1 MSASAISK
9 NLARAFGAFVA
20 VTLLAALVA
29 PVAAFAMPPSPALL
43 QRSKTDAALK
53 ASIDQYIYGAKPA
66 GLDQPSALLDVT
78 TLRSSWL
85 ATSPSSSKLS
95 AGIYDVTVGGFRQLV
110 LLVDFSDKP
119 AVVSSSFFDNLIF
132 KDTVGPSSV
141 RGYYREVS
149 AGALDI
155 LPVAEDLPSAR
166 GWLRMPQPYSYYC
179 PVGSKGQ
186 GAYPDNAQKMAE
198 DAMAAADAAGVDFSN
213 YDNNH
218 DGVVDG
224 VVIVHSGKGQEMS
237 GNAADIWS
245 QKWSVRISK
254 IYDGVRTS
262 GYTTEPEYWTT
273 PGDMTTGVYCH
284 ELGHT
289 FGLPD
294 LYDTDNSSAGIG
306 SWSLMAYGSWNG
318 VNGASPSRPDAYSML
333 KLGFATA
340 SQVTSASAAVTI
352 RSANASST
360 GDIYRIEESGATGG
374 KQYFLVENRQKTG
387 TDAGLPGSGLLIWHV
402 DESMSN
408 NNNEAHYMVD
418 LEEAH
423 GGTQNLAVKTNYGDA
438 GDTFPGTGA
447 KKTFSDLT
455 DPNSKYY
462 DGTGDVMVSNI
473 SASSTSMSALM
484 VRDRVNLDVT
494 PPVTTSD
501 AAATYDTAA
510 TISLTA
516 TDSGSGVASTSW
528 TLDGIAGNGLT
539 VQTSKLGAH
548 TLTYWSVDVAGNVE
562 VKKSATF
569 TITVPDTTAPVTT
582 SDAKATYVNSAV
594 IRLSATDNVGVTATY
609 FTLDDGVQTAGTT
622 INVTTVG
629 SHTIQFWSVDGAGNV
644 ETPNVSVFTVRDV
657 TAPAVTSDAAS
668 TYTGSASVR
677 VTATDEA
684 GGSGLA
690 SISLSLDSRAATTV
704 SSSPAMATC
713 DAPGQHTL
721 AFSALDKA
729 GNRSA
734 TSTVTF
740 SVTALVP
747 VAPVPIAEAD
757 QVAGGDVSVSW
768 GAVGSAASYEYEL
781 NGTVSEPIATANA
794 LVSGLAE
801 GENVLRVRALN
812 AYGDAGPWSQ
822 SVTVVRVAPVDETVA
837 TSTVTVS
844 GSGASAVVNV
854 MVIDGTGAA
863 VSGQQVTLQFSSD
876 QVTWSDLAT
885 LTTGVNGI
893 ATFAYKATTRTW
905 VRSLVVGADE
915 TPDSASPA
923 VKVLAV
929 PGLAKPLTP
938 VSVRHR
944 RTFTI
949 SGYLKPRHKAGA
961 HNVTIKLYRYRSGKW
976 RYYKTVKA
984 TNANYSSYTKYSVKT
999 TVPTSGLWRA
1009 YACYAATADFASA
1022 KSGYR
1027 QFRVK

>member
-1 MSASAISK
+1 MSATAISR
-9 NLARAFGAFVA
+9 NLARAFAAFVA
-20 VTLLAALVA
+20 VALLAALVS

-53 ASIDQYIYGAKPA
+53 ASIDQYVYGAKPA
-66 GLDQPSALLDVT
+66 GLDQPSALLDVA

-85 ATSPSSSKLS
+85 ATSPGSSKLS

-149 AGALDI
+149 AGTLDI
-155 LPVAEDLPSAR
+155 LPVSADLPSAR

-179 PVGSKGQ
+179 PVGTMGQ
-186 GAYPDNAQKMAE
+186 GAYPNNAQKMAE

-224 VVIVHSGKGQEMS
+224 VIIVHSGKGQEMS

-245 QKWSVRISK
+245 HKWSVRTSK
-254 IYDGVRTS
+254 VYDGVRIS

-306 SWSLMAYGSWNG
+306 AWSLMAYGSWNG
-318 VNGASPSRPDAYSML
+318 TNGNSPSRPDAWSMVE
-333 KLGFATA
+333 LGFTTP
-340 SQVTSASAAVTI
+340 SQVTSAAVTI
-352 RSANASST
+352 RSGNASSS
-360 GDIYRIEESGATGG
+360 GDIYRIEKAGAAGG

-402 DESMSN
+402 DESVSN

-423 GGTQNLAVKTNYGDA
+423 GGTQNLAAKSNYGDA
-438 GDTFPGTGA
+438 GDPFPGTSA

-455 DPNSKYY
+455 DPTSKYY

-473 SASSTSMSALM
+473 STSSTSMSALM
-484 VRDRVNLDVT
+484 VRDRANLDVT
-494 PPVTTSD
+494 PPVTASD
-501 AAATYDTAA
+501 ATATYDTAA

-528 TLDGIAGNGLT
+528 TLDGTAGSGLT

-548 TLTYWSVDVAGNVE
+548 TLTCWSVDVAGN
-562 VKKSATF
+562 A
-569 TITVPDTTAPVTT
+569 
-582 SDAKATYVNSAV
+582 
-594 IRLSATDNVGVTATY
+594 
-609 FTLDDGVQTAGTT
+609 
-622 INVTTVG
+622 
-629 SHTIQFWSVDGAGNV
+629 
-644 ETPNVSVFTVRDV
+644 ETPHVSLFSVRDV
-657 TAPAVTSDAAS
+657 TAPVATSDAAP
-668 TYTGSASVR
+668 TYAGSASVR
-677 VTATDEA
+677 VTAADEA
-684 GGSGLA
+684 NGSGLA
-690 SISLSLDSRAATTV
+690 AISLSLDSQAATTV
-704 SSSPAMATC
+704 SSSPTLVTC
-713 DAPGQHTL
+713 GAPGEHTL
-721 AFSALDKA
+721 AFSAVDKS

-740 SVTALVP
+740 TVTAYLP
-747 VAPVPIAEAD
+747 VAPAPVVQSE
-757 QVAGGDVSVSW
+757 QVSGDEVGVSW
-768 GAVGSAASYEYEL
+768 DAVAHATSYEYEL
-781 NGTVSEPIATANA
+781 NGSVSEPVAITEAV
-794 LVSGLAE
+794 VSGLTE
-801 GENVLRVRALN
+801 GENVVRVRALN
-812 AYGDAGPWSQ
+812 SYGDAGPWSQ
-822 SVTVVRVAPVDETVA
+822 PITVVRVAPVEESVA

-854 MVIDGTGAA
+854 TVIDGAGVA
-863 VSGQQVTLQFSSD
+863 VSGQQVALQYSSD
-876 QVTWSDLAT
+876 QMTWSDLAT
-885 LTTGVNGI
+885 LTTDANGV
-893 ATFAYKATTRTW
+893 ATYPYKATMRTW
-905 VRSLVVGADE
+905 VRSLVVGSDE
-915 TPDSASPA
+915 FSGSGSAA
-923 VKVLAV
+923 VKVLAI
-929 PGLAKPLTP
+929 PGLAKPLAP
-938 VSVRHR
+938 VSVRHG

-976 RYYKTVKA
+976 RFYKTVRA

-1009 YACYAATADFASA
+1009 YACYAASADFASA